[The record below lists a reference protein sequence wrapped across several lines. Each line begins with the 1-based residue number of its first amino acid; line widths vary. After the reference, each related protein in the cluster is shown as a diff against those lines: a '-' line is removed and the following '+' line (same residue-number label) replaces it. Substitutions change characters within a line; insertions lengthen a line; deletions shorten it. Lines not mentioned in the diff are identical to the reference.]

1 MSADTEYAGGLV
13 PDIPAV
19 PLALKRANPMLAQ
32 HILPI
37 LHAARILDTLQE
49 KRGAGSY
56 TGPHN
61 TS

>member
-13 PDIPAV
+13 RDIPTV
-19 PLALKRANPMLAQ
+19 LLALKRANPVLAE

-37 LHAARILDTLQE
+37 LHAAGILDTLQE

-56 TGPHN
+56 TGPDN